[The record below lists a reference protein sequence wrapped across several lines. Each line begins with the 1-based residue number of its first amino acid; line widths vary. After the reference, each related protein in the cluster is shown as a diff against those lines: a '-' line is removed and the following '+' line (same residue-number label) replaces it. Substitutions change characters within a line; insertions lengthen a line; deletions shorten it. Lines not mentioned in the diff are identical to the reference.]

1 MTPER
6 LDRLNKS
13 AFKTV
18 EEAAEKYKDIK
29 ILWEDYKSL
38 EKKGTFSEEFLKGYF
53 SSISDL
59 IIIKKML

>member
-1 MTPER
+1 MTPEM
-6 LDRLNKS
+6 LDKLNKS

-18 EEAAEKYKDIK
+18 EEAAVKYKDIK

-38 EKKGTFSEEFLKGYF
+38 EKKGTFSKGYF